1 MRVNPDR
8 VGIMMDVL
16 HRIIHDL
23 NRKNELQ
30 QIFGTIV
37 SHNLVIVADNNDLR
51 IELIE
56 TMELSEEERDTFLR
70 ILDQVIVANSI

>member
-30 QIFGTIV
+30 QIFGTVV
-37 SHNLVIVADNNDLR
+37 SHNLVIVSDNNDLR

-56 TMELSEEERDTFLR
+56 TMELSKEERDTFLR
-70 ILDQVIVANSI
+70 ILDQVIMANSI